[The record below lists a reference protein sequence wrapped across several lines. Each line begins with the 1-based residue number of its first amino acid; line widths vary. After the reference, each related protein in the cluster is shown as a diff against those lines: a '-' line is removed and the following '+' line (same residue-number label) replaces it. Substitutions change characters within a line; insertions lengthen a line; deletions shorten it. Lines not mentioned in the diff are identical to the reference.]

1 MEDPAL
7 EDAHIVTLDPIQVPE
22 QEGLAPLKDLVK
34 QALDER
40 PDLELSL
47 IHI

>member
-1 MEDPAL
+1 
-7 EDAHIVTLDPIQVPE
+7 VTLDPIQVPE

-40 PDLELSL
+40 PDLEQNASTSKASSWC
-47 IHI
+47 